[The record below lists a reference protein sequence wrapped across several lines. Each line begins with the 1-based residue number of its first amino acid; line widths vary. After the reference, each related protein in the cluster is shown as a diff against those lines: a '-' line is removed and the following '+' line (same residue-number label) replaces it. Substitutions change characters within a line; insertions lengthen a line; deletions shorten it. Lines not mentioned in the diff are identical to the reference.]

1 MFTFTTPSPFSYP
14 SMLRWL
20 FGLSRP
26 STALV
31 PRAQYLVCKVGIHNS
46 VHNSEFCTLFQY
58 TNDENHWSCDYC
70 WGDVLTSSSQDG
82 RVKTGFDYEG
92 GSWFLVVQF
101 RLY

>member
-1 MFTFTTPSPFSYP
+1 MLDTSTISSSSLTSLPSPS
-14 SMLRWL
+14 
-20 FGLSRP
+20 

-31 PRAQYLVCKVGIHNS
+31 SRARYLICTVGLYDQDLYTS
-46 VHNSEFCTLFQY
+46 FVY
-58 TNDENHWSCDYC
+58 TNDENHWSTDHC
-70 WGDVLTSSSQDG
+70 WGDELTSSTLGG